1 MGTALALILSG
12 ALLVGS
18 ISTQSRGNP
27 VPDWRARTVFDE
39 ARWKLTEL
47 LTPSTVDA
55 VARDLDLDLGPAARA
70 SSARIFLLAD
80 KSGGDHALFV
90 LSPSLE
96 LLFGPGQGTPT
107 REAEARVYDFLQL
120 PKLSVP
126 TSVGPARLEER
137 LDLEEDFELIEL
149 PPLYEEQPLEELRQV
164 AQQLDVSD
172 SDLEI
177 G

>member
-27 VPDWRARTVFDE
+27 VPDWRARTIFDE

-55 VARDLDLDLGPAARA
+55 VALDLDLDLGPAARDPG
-70 SSARIFLLAD
+70 ARVFLLAD
-80 KSGGDHALFV
+80 KSGGDHAVFV
-90 LSPSLE
+90 LGSTLR

-107 REAEARVYDFLQL
+107 REAEARVYAFLQI
-120 PKLSVP
+120 PMLSIP
-126 TSVGPARLEER
+126 MSVAPRLEEKVR
-137 LDLEEDFELIEL
+137 VIEDDFELIEL
-149 PPLYEEQPLEELRQV
+149 PPLYESGEEELRQV
-164 AQQLDVSD
+164 AQQLDVGD
-172 SDLEI
+172 DDLEI
-177 G
+177 V